1 MAPFSTHTVCF
12 GSQPTVMLLW
22 FLMLHFYDFYAA
34 ASCGWL
40 AHFIA
45 LFVADL
51 QYNDGL
57 QHAACSAVFIW
68 PCRAVLWQYQLGGG
82 CMPRP
87 CCRLI
92 CFYISSQHMHTW
104 VVAWDTL
111 LHQHAIRHVIW
122 VQHLFCS
129 ACLWALEPYAGSAV
143 HRHDSCRISAGVAAQ
158 RRCTGDCI
166 SDCGQGHRL
175 LVQLTWLQ
183 LSQLRTSAVR
193 QLQLALCLRT
203 GHNSDILQDICE

>member
-1 MAPFSTHTVCF
+1 MSHSVSLPNRVLTRQRLPHMGKGTTDISVCVVVCSCSQSLPHMGEGASQIDMRYICSTLAVHFAVHFAYPPWVKAHFAVHGGVAGLPVFSWRPSAHTLCF

-82 CMPRP
+82 CMPHP

-92 CFYISSQHMHTW
+92 CVTSVIST
-104 VVAWDTL
+104 
-111 LHQHAIRHVIW
+111 
-122 VQHLFCS
+122 
-129 ACLWALEPYAGSAV
+129 
-143 HRHDSCRISAGVAAQ
+143 
-158 RRCTGDCI
+158 CTHG
-166 SDCGQGHRL
+166 
-175 LVQLTWLQ
+175 
-183 LSQLRTSAVR
+183 
-193 QLQLALCLRT
+193 
-203 GHNSDILQDICE
+203 